1 MLLMVATLL
10 PATDTLAQPSDSTTL
25 QSIEDRYEQVIQES
39 STWERYKVITI
50 AETAQFGE
58 QLADTMKQSR
68 QVTAALRKQ
77 IADGK
82 RERDSLAVS
91 ISELQQSLQQ
101 TAQER
106 DSIQFLGGNLSK
118 GFYHTVVWSLIAG
131 CAALAIF
138 CYLLYL
144 RSNKLTIHVRKELDT
159 MRHEYD
165 AHREKSREMQVK
177 LKRDLQTAVNTL
189 EELRRSGRR

>member
-10 PATDTLAQPSDSTTL
+10 PAASTLAQPSDSTV
-25 QSIEDRYEQVIQES
+25 QSIEDRYQQVIQGG
-39 STWERYKVITI
+39 STWERYKVIPIT
-50 AETAQFGE
+50 ETVQFGE
-58 QLADTMKQSR
+58 QLADTMAQSR
-68 QVTAALRKQ
+68 QATAALRRQ
-77 IADGK
+77 LADGK
-82 RERDSLAVS
+82 GERDSLVAT
-91 ISELQQSLQQ
+91 ITELQQSLEK

-144 RSNKLTIHVRKELDT
+144 RSNRLTIHVRKELDT
-159 MRHEYD
+159 MRREYD
-165 AHREKSREMQVK
+165 AHREKSREIQVK

-189 EELRRSGRR
+189 EELRRNGRR